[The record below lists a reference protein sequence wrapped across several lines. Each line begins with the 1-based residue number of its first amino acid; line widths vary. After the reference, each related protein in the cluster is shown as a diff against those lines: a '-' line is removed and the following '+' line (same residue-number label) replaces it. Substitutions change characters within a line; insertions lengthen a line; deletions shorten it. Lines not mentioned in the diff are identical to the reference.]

1 MLNSLEI
8 KNYRNLKHLQ
18 IQKLGKVNLIVGKN
32 NTGKTSVLEAISIY
46 QQRGELEW
54 IFQEV
59 LEKRN
64 ENLVNEDKKNYQEL
78 MVESLSS
85 IFYNRITF
93 GNTVEIGEL
102 NYGQKTSIK
111 IIKYIRPKLDI
122 PEDQR
127 PPDELKGIFSI
138 MEKLNSQWI
147 EVDSNYRFAKIGVLI
162 NNGDNQELKN
172 LDKDRDFVDFINSG
186 QLGDHQF
193 DGIKFIRSRDI
204 QKNDNVDLWSKI
216 ALTDDENQVIEV
228 LKILEPKIQR
238 LAFVRAENSDEQTP
252 IVKLE
257 GVQTT
262 WLLSSMGDGI
272 NRLLTFILNLI
283 NCKDGYLLID
293 EFENGLHHSV
303 QGKLWEVIF
312 YLSERLNIQVFATT
326 HSSDSVRSFAQT
338 LKDKGLPEDFGCLI
352 RLENKNGDV
361 IAREYDYNVLQSATE
376 YNIETR

>member
-18 IQKLGKVNLIVGKN
+18 IQKLGRVNLIVGKN
-32 NTGKTSVLEAISIY
+32 NTGKTSVLEAISIH
-46 QQRGELEW
+46 QQKGELEW

-64 ENLVNEDKKNYQEL
+64 ENLVDEDKKNYQES
-78 MVESLSS
+78 MVESLSYL
-85 IFYNRITF
+85 FYNRIIH
-93 GNTVEIGEL
+93 GNKIEIGEL
-102 NYGQKTSIK
+102 DSIDKTGIS

-122 PEDQR
+122 SEDQQ
-127 PPDELKGIFSI
+127 PPEELKGLLA
-138 MEKLNSQWI
+138 MVEKLNTQWVK
-147 EVDSNYRFAKIGVLI
+147 VDHNFKGSKTGVLI
-162 NNGDNQELKN
+162 ENSGKEDLKN
-172 LDKDRDFVDFINSG
+172 LDKDRDFLEFINSTHNG
-186 QLGDHQF
+186 ENQF
-193 DGIKFIRSRDI
+193 EGLKFVRSRDI
-204 QKNDNVDLWSKI
+204 QRNDNVDLWSKI
-216 ALTDDENQVIEV
+216 ALTDDEIQVIDV
-228 LKILEPKIQR
+228 LKILESKIQR
-238 LAFVRAENSDEQTP
+238 LAFVRSENSDEQMP
-252 IVKLE
+252 IIKLE
-257 GVQTT
+257 GIQTT
-262 WLLSSMGDGI
+262 WSLSSMGDGI

-312 YLSERLNIQVFATT
+312 YLSEKLNIQVFATT

-338 LKDKGLPEDFGCLI
+338 LKDKKLPEEFGCLV
-352 RLENKNGDV
+352 RLENHDGNI